1 MTVKGSKSCYLGNGT
16 LQIIYSTVFFFS
28 LVSSV
33 RYKEILISENL
44 SIHDSED
51 KIDQLM
57 IFYSLH
63 EKLSRN

>member
-1 MTVKGSKSCYLGNGT
+1 MEPYKLF
-16 LQIIYSTVFFFS
+16 IPFFFFS

-51 KIDQLM
+51 KIDQIM

-63 EKLSRN
+63 EKLNKGDSDKFEIKM

>member
-1 MTVKGSKSCYLGNGT
+1 MEPYKLFIW
-16 LQIIYSTVFFFS
+16 LFFFS

-51 KIDQLM
+51 KIDQIT

-63 EKLSRN
+63 EKLSRNWIRETAINLK